1 MMVDQVDFLKE
12 KLKDLNLNISYDD
25 NNYTVSGQISSKQ
38 FEFTCNLLESF
49 PYVFP
54 KVIITPQTR
63 ETLPNI
69 PHVNSDLSLCLFDSE
84 KDIPNFDAPLCLIE
98 ATIRKAYDV
107 LQNGINNKNEEDFYD
122 EFNAYW
128 TKNVKLTFFS
138 DVEFHNS
145 VINLKVYI
153 GEMGNYISSD
163 INNCIR
169 LAKARYES
177 PKRSDIHDCIYI
189 PLKEPCYQETMITQR
204 DFQYIMRKKSIYY
217 SEYAKFLQRRK
228 AEKSLIIFSQ
238 PKDDGYII
246 SGFLHK
252 RINMVHGFRKG
263 KTPLGVALAGK
274 DGLERVERIN
284 IVDVSQKRLFFRG
297 GTGNSFFNKSVG
309 MVGCGSLGSN
319 LAETLLN
326 CGCYKFSLYD
336 NQILTA
342 DNIAR
347 HVCGFSNI
355 GLNKTEAL
363 KNKLVHHNPNT
374 LVKTFEDD
382 IHDVLNTTPE
392 ILNNDDCLILTVANT
407 PIEYRFAEQKLKGE
421 INIPVIIMWVEPY
434 ALAAHALVLN
444 KPQNVYKELFT
455 RDYIFLNSIVLNGE
469 KYYKREAG
477 CQSTFMPYSGLD
489 VKDFTISFSKFFTSD
504 KCESSKNYHFMWTGD
519 IANYEKYNVELVPK
533 AYELESYKSYIE
545 RID

>member
-1 MMVDQVDFLKE
+1 MMVDQVDFFNE
-12 KLKDLNLNISYDD
+12 KFRDLNLNISCGD
-25 NNYTVSGQISSKQ
+25 NNYIVSGEISSKQ
-38 FEFTCNLLESF
+38 IKFICDLPESF

-54 KVIITPQTR
+54 RVVISPKTR

-98 ATIRKAYDV
+98 ATIRKAYEV
-107 LQNGINNKNEEDFYD
+107 LQNGIENKNEEDFYD

-128 TKNVKLTFFS
+128 TKDVKLKFFS
-138 DVEFHNS
+138 DVEFQNS
-145 VINLKVYI
+145 VIKLKVYI
-153 GEMGNYISSD
+153 GETGNYISSNVD
-163 INNCIR
+163 NCIR

-177 PKRSDIHDCIYI
+177 PKDSDVQDCIYI
-189 PLKEPCYQETMITQR
+189 PLKEPCYQDALITQR
-204 DFQYIMRKKSIYY
+204 DFQYIMREKSSYY
-217 SEYAKFLQRRK
+217 SEYTRFLQKRT
-228 AEKSLIIFSQ
+228 AEKSLILFSQ
-238 PKDDGYII
+238 PKDNGYIV
-246 SGFLHK
+246 SGFLHGK
-252 RINMVHGFRKG
+252 INMAPGFRKG

-274 DGLERVERIN
+274 DGLKRVERIN

-319 LAETLLN
+319 LAETLLS